1 MTETLVYFLLG
12 GFCGTLSASII
23 WYAIVE
29 AI

>member
-12 GFCGTLSASII
+12 GFAGTLGASII

-29 AI
+29 AL